1 MAMRDDG
8 LSHLTLKE
16 VGREYLRRMTRDDLL
31 ERERELAQQL
41 ASALETIQ
49 ELRRQPDDLFA
60 ALARTETAEEE
71 RDEAHEEI
79 AVLVRTLR
87 QRDEQVRVLRKAITE
102 HRRGWSDGDNERY
115 SNTKLWKVLAATEPK
130 P

>member
-1 MAMRDDG
+1 MSD
-8 LSHLTLKE
+8 
-16 VGREYLRRMTRDDLL
+16 VGRMTRDDLL
-31 ERERELAQQL
+31 ERERELAQAL

-87 QRDEQVRVLRKAITE
+87 QRDEQVRVLR
-102 HRRGWSDGDNERY
+102 ERLGNLMAHVFDRY
-115 SNTKLWKVLAATEPK
+115 PGATSVVDAAFDAAHDALAATEPK